1 MSLFGVVAFYAR
13 QDKSDGGGKHF
24 MLRPESKPT
33 PPPPTRVQ
41 STIWAAAA
49 HLSSRDKKGWG
60 CVFNCCT
67 VTRTKWFSLSLAPS
81 LCMCVCVCDNVDR

>member
-24 MLRPESKPT
+24 MLRPESKP